1 MIGHGFRAVRG
12 TDSCGFTYEGATCA
26 MLRSEPVHLGYPSSD
41 GDAIL
46 GEPYP
51 PHQFVPPLLRA
62 QGGCAYVWRDRP
74 CTLEQ
79 DARLHT
85 GDVEASLVAAEA
97 EAYRRL
103 TLVGTETTAILEKLF
118 HEAVELARRK
128 DADYGQAWKRQGYM
142 GNTSRVLSKVER
154 LRELVWSD
162 NTADAEDVEGGET
175 VEDTLLDLMN
185 LAAMALHNVRTGNR
199 WGRRSDGA

>member
-1 MIGHGFRAVRG
+1 MSTPLYGDDYHADIRG
-12 TDSCGFTYEGATCA
+12 QSF
-26 MLRSEPVHLGYPSSD
+26 
-41 GDAIL
+41 
-46 GEPYP
+46 P
-51 PHQFVPPLLRA
+51 PHSWQPGTGPEA
-62 QGGCAYVWRDRP
+62 SACQYVWKGRP
-74 CTLEQ
+74 CTLEP

-85 GDVEASLVAAEA
+85 GDVEALLVAAEA

-162 NTADAEDVEGGET
+162 NTADAEDAEGGETVET